1 MAGNRLFVRR
11 RDGRI
16 EVRLNDAGRDF
27 VRDVFTQ
34 VVAAERDP
42 DHQWHASLHS
52 PIDPSMDADNP
63 LSTLTRQS
71 ETTTNAELA
80 LVCADEQFLTDAEAW
95 AWLTSLQ
102 VALRSVA
109 VSNGVLSDERLT
121 EVDANL
127 RTEIETLQ
135 MLLFSLAECL

>member
-1 MAGNRLFVRR
+1 MASRLFIRR

-16 EVRLNDAGRDF
+16 EVRLNDAGRAWARN
-27 VRDVFTQ
+27 VLSQ

-52 PIDPSMDADNP
+52 PIDPSVDADSP
-63 LSTLTRQS
+63 LSTLAREN

-80 LVCADEQFLTDAEAW
+80 LACIDEQFLTSSEAW

-102 VALRSVA
+102 VALRSIA
-109 VSNGVLSDERLT
+109 VSRGVLSDERLAQAD
-121 EVDANL
+121 EELAG
-127 RTEIETLQ
+127 EIGTLQ
-135 MLLFSLAECL
+135 LLLFSLAECL

>member
-16 EVRLNDAGRDF
+16 EVRLNDAGRSF

-34 VVAAERDP
+34 VVTAERDP
-42 DHQWHASLHS
+42 EHQWHLSLHS
-52 PIDPSMDADNP
+52 PIDPSIDADSP
-63 LSTLTRQS
+63 LSMLSRQN
-71 ETTTNAELA
+71 ETTSNAELA
-80 LVCADEQFLTDAEAW
+80 LVCSDEQFLTDTEAW

-109 VSNGVLSDERLT
+109 VSNGVLSDERLS
-121 EVDANL
+121 EIDAAL
-127 RTEIETLQ
+127 RTQIETLQ

>member
-1 MAGNRLFVRR
+1 MAGQRLFVRR

-16 EVRLNDAGRDF
+16 EVRLNDAGRTF
-27 VRDVFTQ
+27 VRGVFSQLVT
-34 VVAAERDP
+34 AERDP

-52 PIDPSMDADNP
+52 PIDPSIDADNP
-63 LSTLTRQS
+63 LSTLARQS

-80 LVCADEQFLTDAEAW
+80 LVCAEEQFLTDTEAW

-109 VSNGVLSDERLT
+109 VANGVLSDEKLADID
-121 EVDANL
+121 DAL
-127 RTEIETLQ
+127 RSEIDTLQ
-135 MLLFSLAECL
+135 LLLFSLAECL